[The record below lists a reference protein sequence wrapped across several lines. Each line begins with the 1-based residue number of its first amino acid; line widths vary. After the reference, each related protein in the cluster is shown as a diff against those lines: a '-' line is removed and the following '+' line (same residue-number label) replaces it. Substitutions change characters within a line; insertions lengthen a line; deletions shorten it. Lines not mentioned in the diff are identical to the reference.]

1 MRRGMGTLRRWAGT
15 FSIVARDPKTH
26 ELGVAVQ
33 SHYFSVGSAVPWARY
48 GVGAVA
54 TQSFVEPAY
63 GPRGLRLLE
72 KGMSPSKALAKL
84 TAADA
89 KRDVRQVAFLD
100 ARGRA
105 AAWTGAE
112 CIAYAGHV
120 VGRDFS
126 AQGNLLASPKVWGAM
141 AAAFQRRRG
150 PLADRM
156 VTALEAGQRA
166 GGDARGMQ
174 SACLLIVGRPEP
186 GKPWT
191 ERKTDLRVEDH
202 ATPIREL
209 RRLVTLQSAYALGD
223 TAETAAVHGKT
234 REAEAS
240 YARAVRMAP
249 DNDEL
254 LFWRGAMRMRLGLK
268 AAAIADLRAAVRMN
282 PRWLKLLPRLRD
294 DQFAHADEVLRA
306 LRR

>member
-1 MRRGMGTLRRWAGT
+1 MGKLPRWAAT

-63 GPRGLRLLE
+63 GPRGLALLAR
-72 KGMSPSKALAKL
+72 GVSPSEALRRL

-89 KRDVRQVAFLD
+89 KRQVRQVAFLD

-105 AAWTGAE
+105 AAWTGKE
-112 CIAYAGHV
+112 CIAHAGHV

-126 AQGNLLASPKVWGAM
+126 AQGNLLASPKVCGAM
-141 AAAFQRRRG
+141 ASAFEGAKG
-150 PLADRM
+150 PLAGRL
-156 VTALEAGQRA
+156 VAALEAGQRA

-174 SACLLIVGRPEP
+174 SACILVVGKPER

-202 ATPIREL
+202 PAPIREL
-209 RRLVTLQSAYALGD
+209 RRLLTLQDAYVLGD
-223 TAETAAVHGKT
+223 AAEQATLVGDV
-234 REAEAS
+234 RLAEAT

-249 DNDEL
+249 GNDEL
-254 LFWRGAMRMRLGLK
+254 LFWRGAMRMRLGRE
-268 AAAIADLRAAVRMN
+268 AAAVDDVRRAVRMN
-282 PRWLKLLPRLRD
+282 PRWRKLLPRLGE
-294 DQFAHADEVLRA
+294 DQFPRAGRVVRA
-306 LRR
+306 LRGRR

>member
-1 MRRGMGTLRRWAGT
+1 MGRPPRWAGT
-15 FSIVARDPKTH
+15 FSIVARDPKTR

-33 SHYFSVGSAVPWARY
+33 SHYFSVGSVVPWARY

-72 KGMSPSKALAKL
+72 RGLSPAKALLKL

-89 KRDVRQVAFLD
+89 NRDVRQVAFVD
-100 ARGRA
+100 ARGRV
-105 AAWTGAE
+105 AAWTGKD
-112 CIAYAGHV
+112 CIAFAGHT
-120 VGRDFS
+120 VGRNFS
-126 AQGNLLASPKVWGAM
+126 AQGNLLASPKVWGAV
-141 AAAFQRRRG
+141 ATAFRRTHGR
-150 PLADRM
+150 LAERL
-156 VTALEAGQRA
+156 VAALEAGQRA

-174 SACLLIVGRPEP
+174 SACLLVVGRPER

-202 ATPIREL
+202 PAPIREL
-209 RRLVTLQSAYALGD
+209 RRLLSLQRAYALGD
-223 TAETAAVHGKT
+223 EAEQAAVKGKT
-234 REAEAS
+234 RQAEAL
-240 YARAVRMAP
+240 YAKAVRMAT

-254 LFWRGAMRMRLGLK
+254 LFWRGAMRMRLGHD
-268 AAAIADLRAAVRMN
+268 AAAIADVRAAVRMN
-282 PRWLKLLPRLRD
+282 PRWLKLLPRLHED
-294 DQFAHADEVLRA
+294 HFPHADVVLHA